1 LISEFDMKRI
11 VKETNIQVLRKISDL
26 FTSTSLKVDELLA
39 MVMDAAKDIV
49 GVKNGSL
56 LLVQDEKTYK
66 LQFYQAS
73 GKNMGQLKDIDLPPG
88 VGISGFVAKTGE
100 AVISDDVAKDP
111 RWYGSVSEKLKLPIQ
126 SMASFPLVIDK
137 KVIGVVQFLD
147 KADGSTFNKTDIDI
161 LKRFASL
168 MAKFFQLSKTRHMLG
183 EEFGRLKEH
192 YQHRYTIVGESEPV
206 RKCIIMAEKVAQS
219 KATVLLNGESGTGKE
234 LFAHLIHDRSQRQ
247 NKPFLSVSCGALPA
261 SILERELFGHE
272 KGAFTGA
279 DTKKIGLFEAANTGT
294 LFLDEIG
301 ELPLDM
307 QVKLLRVIQEESFM
321 RLGGTETINVDVR
334 LITATNRDL
343 EKEIL
348 EKKFR
353 QDLFYRIN
361 VIKITLPPLRDKLG
375 DIADLLTYFLK
386 KHSPEGQPIKK
397 PGKGLVSHLMSYSW
411 PGNIREL
418 ENSVERAIVLTD
430 EEELPPEAFPFEISQ
445 APIEFNVG
453 SPLKEASD
461 SFRTTFISNTLK
473 STGGNRTKAAQV
485 LGVQRSYLSRL
496 LKELGIK

>member
-1 LISEFDMKRI
+1 MKRI

-219 KATVLLNGESGTGKE
+219 KATVLVNGESGTGKE

-261 SILERELFGHE
+261 SILERELFGNE

-279 DTKKIGLFEAANTGT
+279 DTKKIGLFEAAHTGT

-301 ELPLDM
+301 ELSLDM

-353 QDLFYRIN
+353 QDLYYRIN

-386 KHSPEGQPIKK
+386 KHSPEGQPVKK

-453 SPLKEASD
+453 STLKEASD